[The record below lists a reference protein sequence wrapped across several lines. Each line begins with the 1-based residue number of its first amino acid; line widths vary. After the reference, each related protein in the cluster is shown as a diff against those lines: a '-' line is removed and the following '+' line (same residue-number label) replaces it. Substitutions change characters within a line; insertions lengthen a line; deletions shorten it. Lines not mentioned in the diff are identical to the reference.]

1 MQLLKIKLGG
11 IKEICQLSRNC
22 AQIAEVKLRGR
33 VGRLMSARFMP
44 PSRLMQNRHG
54 KNLSLYAHNLGY
66 SIISLKIRK
75 CMCIFIFCS

>member
-1 MQLLKIKLGG
+1 MQLVKIKLGG

-54 KNLSLYAHNLGY
+54 KRCNLDSMQ
-66 SIISLKIRK
+66 K
-75 CMCIFIFCS
+75 FCSCAKQTWKKGLLW